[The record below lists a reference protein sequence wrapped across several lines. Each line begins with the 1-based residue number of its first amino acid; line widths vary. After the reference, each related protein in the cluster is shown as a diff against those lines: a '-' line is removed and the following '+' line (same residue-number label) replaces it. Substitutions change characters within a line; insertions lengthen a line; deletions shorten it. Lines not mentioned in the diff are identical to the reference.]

1 MQALQTETVYE
12 MSPPPGPAPPPDE
25 PQRSRLRR
33 AFDRVGT
40 HRGREAAAGYLFL
53 SPWLIGFFVFGLYP
67 IVMSLYYSL
76 CRYDVLRVPQFI
88 GLDNYAALF
97 TDDPYFGIA
106 VWNTLVYTVL
116 RTPLAILGS
125 LLLAVLINQS
135 VRGIK
140 YFRTAY
146 FLPSIITGVVLSV
159 IWLWLFNPSVGLVNE
174 VLGWVGLEGPLWLQ
188 SPAWSKPALVLMGM
202 WSIGGAR
209 MIVFLAA
216 LQGIPSGLYEAV
228 EIDGGGAWSK
238 FVHVTLP
245 MLSPVIFLWT
255 VLEVVFSFQV
265 FTEAYVMTQ
274 GGPLDSTLFYNLYLY
289 YKAFDDFEMGYAS
302 AMAWILL
309 AITLAVTVVQFK
321 LGKRWVY
328 YEGSA

>member
-1 MQALQTETVYE
+1 MQTLQTESVH
-12 MSPPPGPAPPPDE
+12 PVAPVPAPAPADGAA
-25 PQRSRLRR
+25 SGRLRR
-33 AFDRVGT
+33 WRDRAGT
-40 HRGREAAAGYLFL
+40 HHGREAVAGYLFL
-53 SPWLIGFFVFGLYP
+53 SPWLVGFVVFGLYP

-88 GLDNYAALF
+88 GLDNYAALLS
-97 TDDPYFGIA
+97 DDPYFGTA
-106 VWNTLVYTVL
+106 VWNTLVFTVL

-135 VRGIK
+135 VRGVK
-140 YFRTAY
+140 WFRTAF

-159 IWLWLFNPSVGLVNE
+159 IWLWLFNPSVGLVN
-174 VLGWVGLEGPLWLQ
+174 VALAWVGVDGPLWLQ
-188 SPAWSKPALVLMGM
+188 SPTWSKPALVLMGL
-202 WSIGGAR
+202 WSVGGAR

-216 LQGIPSGLYEAV
+216 LQGVSPGLYEAV
-228 EIDGGGAWSK
+228 EIDGGGAWTK
-238 FVHVTLP
+238 FRHVTLP

-309 AITLAVTVVQFK
+309 AITLAVTAIQFK